1 MLAAT
6 REAAEAAITVSDHL
20 TRLSSRMAPHFP
32 LQPETLAAWDD
43 DPRERLHA
51 LLRLFEQLYDLTW
64 RRLMRGLLL
73 LSGEDPASLSANN
86 LFRRVE
92 VLSGAFDANQWM
104 ALGITRNRLVHE
116 YPFNAALQARN
127 GNDAWRDLPD
137 LLANV
142 RSVVDALR
150 AEGFVE

>member
-6 REAAEAAITVSDHL
+6 REAAVAAITVSDHL
-20 TRLSSRMAPHFP
+20 TRLSGRMAPHFP
-32 LQPETLAAWDD
+32 LQPATLAAWDD

-51 LLRLFEQLYDLTW
+51 LRRLFEQLYDLTW

-92 VLSGAFDANQWM
+92 TLSASFDADRWM

-127 GNDAWRDLPD
+127 GNDAWRDLPA
-137 LLANV
+137 LLTNV
-142 RSVVDALR
+142 RSVIEALR